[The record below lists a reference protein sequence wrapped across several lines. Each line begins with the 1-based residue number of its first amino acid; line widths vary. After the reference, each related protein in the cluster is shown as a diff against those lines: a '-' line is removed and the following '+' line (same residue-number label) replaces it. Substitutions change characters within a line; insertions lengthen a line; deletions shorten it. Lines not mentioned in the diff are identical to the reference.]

1 MHSVRRRRHAAAVA
15 GLACCLIAGQGLPAG
30 AVPGR
35 SGPAD
40 DAAPGGVTGPSADE
54 VAEARAMARER
65 GERLG
70 ETTVLVAEARARLEE
85 LVADAERLVESYNGE
100 LVKTARAKELSAQ
113 AAERAKTAGSQ
124 VAKAREAVAAITA
137 QSYGGLDIAQPMMA
151 MMTGNGGPT
160 DDGYLR
166 RASILAHMGGGQ
178 AETLKQLRESQ
189 EVFAIL
195 QDQAEDA
202 YAEQREAQAEAE
214 EAKQA
219 AEEAVARQVDETRR
233 IEEEQARLEKLADEA
248 RSTAEKLAR
257 EREVA
262 LEQARIARENA
273 ERARYQA
280 AAMRREE
287 ARMGVASGEPVSRWA
302 LNVTAESARGDIAAD
317 WALTQLDKPYVW
329 AADGPAAYDCSG
341 LTMRA
346 WERVGIDMDHWTGTQ
361 WTSGPHVRLSELRRG
376 DLLFYG
382 QVTGNPGDI
391 HHVGIYVGRGLM
403 VHAPQTGDV
412 VRVAPMWRSDLIG
425 ATRPA

>member
-1 MHSVRRRRHAAAVA
+1 MHSVGRRRHAAAVA
-15 GLACCLIAGQGLPAG
+15 GLACCLIAGPGLPAG

-40 DAAPGGVTGPSADE
+40 DAAPGGVSGPSAEE
-54 VAEARAMARER
+54 VAKARALARER

-70 ETTVLVAEARARLEE
+70 ETTVMVAEARARQEE
-85 LVADAERLVESYNGE
+85 LIATAERLVEAYNGE
-100 LVKTARAKELSAQ
+100 LVKTARAKKLSEQ
-113 AAERAKTAGSQ
+113 AAERARTAASE
-124 VAKAREAVAAITA
+124 VAKARGAVAAITA
-137 QSYGGLDIAQPMMA
+137 QSYGGLDIPQPMMA
-151 MMTGNGGPT
+151 MMTGGGPA

-195 QDQAEDA
+195 K
-202 YAEQREAQAEAE
+202 AQAEEAYARQQETRARAE

-219 AEEAVARQVDETRR
+219 AEAAIARQIDETRR
-233 IEEEQARLEKLADEA
+233 IEEEQARLESLADEA
-248 RSTAEKLAR
+248 RSAAEKLAR

-262 LEQARIARENA
+262 LEAARIARENA
-273 ERARYQA
+273 ERARYREA
-280 AAMRREE
+280 AVRREA
-287 ARMGVASGEPVSRWA
+287 ARVDSGARWS
-302 LNVTAESARGDIAAD
+302 LNVTTESARGDIAAD

-329 AADGPAAYDCSG
+329 AAAGPSAYDCSG

-346 WERVGIDMDHWTGTQ
+346 WERVGIVMDHWTGTQ

-382 QVTGNPGDI
+382 QMTGNPGDI
-391 HHVGIYVGRGLM
+391 HHVGLYIGRGLM